1 MNQNLTLVE
10 RFTAPTP
17 RFFAIIRNIGVA
29 LGSVSVIIAYLVDQ
43 NFPIPDLIYW
53 IGDKATALS
62 AIIAAIVSQFTVDY
76 KKKAESEALNNLK

>member
-1 MNQNLTLVE
+1 MNQNLNLLE

-17 RFFAIIRNIGVA
+17 KFFAIIRNVGVA
-29 LGSVSVIIAYLVDQ
+29 LGSVSVIIAYLIDQ

-62 AIIAAIVSQFTVDY
+62 ALIAAIVSQFTVDY
-76 KKKAESEALNNLK
+76 KKKAESEALNNIK

>member
-1 MNQNLTLVE
+1 MNQNLNPIE

-17 RFFAIIRNIGVA
+17 SFFAVIRNIGVA
-29 LGSVSVIIAYLVDQ
+29 LGSISVLIAYLIDQ

>member
-76 KKKAESEALNNLK
+76 KKKAEAEALNNIK

>member
-53 IGDKATALS
+53 IGDKATAIAAL
-62 AIIAAIVSQFTVDY
+62 IAAIVSQFTVDY
-76 KKKAESEALNNLK
+76 KKKAEAEALNNIK